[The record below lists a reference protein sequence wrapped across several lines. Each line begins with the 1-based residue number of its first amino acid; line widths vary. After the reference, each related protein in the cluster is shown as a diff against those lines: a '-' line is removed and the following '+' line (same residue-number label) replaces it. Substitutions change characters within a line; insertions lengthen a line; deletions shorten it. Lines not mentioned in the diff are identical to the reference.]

1 MTVAAVF
8 VLNLQEKCTSF
19 SLKIKGKNVE
29 NRDREVRGG
38 GKKPLITTFQRG
50 AQPRG
55 GICCAHVTTHVN
67 SSC

>member
-29 NRDREVRGG
+29 NRDREVR
-38 GKKPLITTFQRG
+38 KTLITTFQRG